1 MRRSLRGLWLVIRMS
16 LRVSPWQSALSLLE
30 VLGKTLDMLL
40 PLFLAWLVD
49 GVLGH
54 DGRRVV
60 WALVGLLGS
69 IGLNMFFNLLGTS
82 ARITQKERVG
92 FAFDEEIT
100 RLTAALPT
108 LDHLGS
114 ARYLDELQVLRDQQ
128 GTLGNALNMMLNT
141 ISNLAMAVGTILVAG
156 TADWRLL
163 LLLVAGLPA
172 LLATRWTVRWEAA
185 GENASAESGRRATH
199 LVDLTVA
206 PTPSGEMRVLGTRAA
221 VRDRLAQSV
230 AGWRRPIV
238 QAELRSGAV
247 HLLEALLF
255 FGSAAAVIAWMTR
268 DALRGEVSV
277 GTIALAIL
285 IAARLETVV
294 GVLRFTAQGLAKTM
308 RNVGRFMWLRDYAE
322 DVAAQHLGALAP
334 PARLRT
340 GIRLEGVSYRYAGA
354 SRDAL
359 SDVSLDLPAGS
370 VIALVG
376 ENGAGKSTL
385 VDLLTGMHRPTGG
398 TVRVDGTD
406 LAELDVVRWRERT
419 AGAFQDYARFELVAR
434 ESVGVGDLAHVEDE
448 ARVLTALRDG
458 AGEGVLTALP
468 DGLATQLGATWPRGV
483 ELSGGQWQRL
493 AIGRGLMRREPLLLV
508 LDEPTSA
515 LDAATEHALFERY
528 AVAARAAGVRGSVTL
543 LVTHRFSTVATADLV
558 VVLDG
563 GRVVEVGTHAA
574 LMAAGGHYS
583 ELYDLQA
590 RGYR

>member
-322 DVAAQHLGALAP
+322 DVAAQHRGALAP

-468 DGLATQLGATWPRGV
+468 DGLATQLGATWPHGV

-528 AVAARAAGVRGSVTL
+528 AVAARDAGARGSVTL